1 MSIMLGDES
10 VVHHP
15 KNIHKKLINDSS
27 IDVHFDSGYAS
38 AASISYNQTD
48 ASASTSLKKSLEPI
62 AENCELTFN
71 DASGA
76 SIIETPT
83 TKSIRQLNAFHIQTP
98 QNDKRMMETTPTKA
112 NYFSRA
118 LRSSQKSSTK
128 ENRYSEMSPYKGT
141 PNKRNGSG
149 ASYSSM
155 HLFQDSVSENVE
167 NSFEMSANEP
177 SIDYSPITN
186 HNKSATSMATTMLDN
201 NRRTLQRH
209 PSGIE
214 SSTPIS
220 RSFKRTHTQT
230 IAKTHF
236 DTGNAANSRALK
248 RKFKSFS
255 PAKRHNV
262 LKEISTNTPAMLER
276 HDEQL
281 EEDESVAINEHNP
294 ARKMLLFSSK
304 QFDLLTAPI
313 APKPI
318 HAASRI
324 EPPVTPTK
332 SSIKTR
338 ASTLQRQQCISFSP
352 SPTNASPTRCDL
364 ANQSIQEEAMRR
376 PMKKLKRSIS
386 YNPTTPNKG
395 RIETE
400 VLNTSVYCTP
410 SRSPRRN
417 ALKRPAT
424 SAIGHQSATNEASAE
439 PPAKRKLYYVGLE
452 KLDILTRLNGANNVT
467 DLILS
472 MLSDK
477 DLYASS
483 RVCRSWSELIA
494 NNKSAHLRQLRYFR
508 SSQSQK
514 ENANGRSSRTAPGPS
529 GVHTNK
535 RIPFAQRNDRHSLR
549 SSPSRSPP
557 VSPSKRKFHE
567 HQKVTT
573 DDFPH
578 SYYSFSSNWSKLS
591 PNQAVKKLKPGQ
603 RMDRCPRCDG
613 PSIVHPK
620 SEPMPKS
627 PSPQKLRTNLL
638 WRRKVNSLPTLN
650 PNNVSLISI
659 AKAWKSFDERK
670 KPEMVLSEYG
680 ECNLPSCAYSY
691 CTKCH
696 CDRHVDG
703 NCLERPVNSSS
714 DEETR
719 DKRPSDKR
727 RALRRLLIREK

>member
-1 MSIMLGDES
+1 METVNMSIMLGDDS
-10 VVHHP
+10 VIHHP
-15 KNIHKKLINDSS
+15 MNNQKKLINDSS

-48 ASASTSLKKSLEPI
+48 ASASTSMKKSLEPI

-83 TKSIRQLNAFHIQTP
+83 TKSIRQLNEFHIQTP

-118 LRSSQKSSTK
+118 LRSGQKSSTK
-128 ENRYSEMSPYKGT
+128 ENRNSAISPYKGT

-155 HLFQDSVSENVE
+155 HLSFTEKMRSGDMLKPFSFHDSVSENVE

-186 HNKSATSMATTMLDN
+186 HNKSATSTVTTMLDN

-236 DTGNAANSRALK
+236 DSDNVANARALK

-255 PAKRHNV
+255 PAKRNNV
-262 LKEISTNTPAMLER
+262 LKEISTNTPAMLQM

-281 EEDESVAINEHNP
+281 EEGETVATNEHNP
-294 ARKMLLFSSK
+294 ARKMLTFSTN
-304 QFDLLTAPI
+304 QFETLLTGYASV
-313 APKPI
+313 AHKPI
-318 HAASRI
+318 QAAPRI
-324 EPPVTPTK
+324 EPPVTATK
-332 SSIKTR
+332 SSINTR

-352 SPTNASPTRCDL
+352 SPTNASPTRCEL

-386 YNPTTPNKG
+386 YNPTTPIKS
-395 RIETE
+395 RIEKE

-410 SRSPRRN
+410 SRSHRRI

-424 SAIGHQSATNEASAE
+424 SAIGDESATNEASAE

-483 RVCRSWSELIA
+483 RVCRSWSEIIA
-494 NNKSAHLRQLRYFR
+494 NNKSAHLRQSRYFR
-508 SSQSQK
+508 SSQRQK
-514 ENANGRSSRTAPGPS
+514 ENANGRNSRTAPGPS
-529 GVHTNK
+529 GVQTNK
-535 RIPFAQRNDRHSLR
+535 RIPFAQRNDHYSLR
-549 SSPSRSPP
+549 PSPSSRSPP

-567 HQKVTT
+567 NQKVTA

-578 SYYSFSSNWSKLS
+578 S
-591 PNQAVKKLKPGQ
+591 
-603 RMDRCPRCDG
+603 
-613 PSIVHPK
+613 
-620 SEPMPKS
+620 
-627 PSPQKLRTNLL
+627 
-638 WRRKVNSLPTLN
+638 
-650 PNNVSLISI
+650 
-659 AKAWKSFDERK
+659 
-670 KPEMVLSEYG
+670 
-680 ECNLPSCAYSY
+680 
-691 CTKCH
+691 
-696 CDRHVDG
+696 
-703 NCLERPVNSSS
+703 
-714 DEETR
+714 
-719 DKRPSDKR
+719 
-727 RALRRLLIREK
+727 